1 MVSQPGRGPI
11 PPSSAHQKVKYRIH
25 SVRRLYDY
33 VRYYNYAQNEKY
45 IARSVAGREGPGV
58 QTPQLHGPEAT
69 REIRANPVG
78 NALWGGHTLL
88 ALCVSVSGKF
98 AERETHDV
106 KMHYFPLKCMTQI
119 GNTSAWVCTA
129 HMRETAF
136 LILHFIN
143 LQFKFFSHWG
153 CAPGHWWRTSIPRP
167 PEMWTPAATKT
178 QLRPCI

>member
-1 MVSQPGRGPI
+1 MAGE
-11 PPSSAHQKVKYRIH
+11 VKG
-25 SVRRLYDY
+25 S
-33 VRYYNYAQNEKY
+33 
-45 IARSVAGREGPGV
+45 G
-58 QTPQLHGPEAT
+58 TPAWSDAT

-106 KMHYFPLKCMTQI
+106 KIHYFPLKCMTQI